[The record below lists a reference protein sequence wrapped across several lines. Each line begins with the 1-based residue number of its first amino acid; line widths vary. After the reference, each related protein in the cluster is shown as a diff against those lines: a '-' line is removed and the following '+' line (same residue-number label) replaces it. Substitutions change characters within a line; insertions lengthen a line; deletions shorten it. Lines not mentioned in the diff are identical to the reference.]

1 MQRMLRVS
9 GVHRKLKRQKMQ
21 KRNICKRWRERT
33 ERKKC
38 KEFKISNYAI
48 YGKNAKKA
56 ENAEKVKN
64 ATIAKNAEEAKKA

>member
-9 GVHRKLKRQKMQ
+9 GVHRMLKRQKMQ
-21 KRNICKRWRERT
+21 KSNICKSWRERT
-33 ERKKC
+33 ESKKC
-38 KEFKISNYAI
+38 KEFKISKHAI

-64 ATIAKNAEEAKKA
+64 ATIAKNAEEAERA